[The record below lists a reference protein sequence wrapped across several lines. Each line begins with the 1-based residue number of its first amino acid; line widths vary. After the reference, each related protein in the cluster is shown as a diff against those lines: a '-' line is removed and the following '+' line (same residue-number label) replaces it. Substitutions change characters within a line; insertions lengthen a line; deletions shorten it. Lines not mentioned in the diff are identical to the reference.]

1 MSFLVCV
8 IISDNYIQIN
18 GITDTMIDSLY
29 KVADWECIECGHIGL
44 YITDSDECNVYCK
57 CAECNAKMIMIDG
70 ELIPN
75 E

>member
-1 MSFLVCV
+1 
-8 IISDNYIQIN
+8 
-18 GITDTMIDSLY
+18 MIESLY

-44 YITDSDECNVYCK
+44 YITDSDDYNVYCK
-57 CAECNAKMIMIDG
+57 CAECNAKMIMTDG